1 MKVFLIFLFCFI
13 IANYKSQKMN
23 CNDIN
28 CIVMIYDVDME
39 GLQKLMTSEYLTQ
52 LTEKMNIKN
61 DEMHVFTAMQ
71 Q

>member
-1 MKVFLIFLFCFI
+1 MMC
-13 IANYKSQKMN
+13 
-23 CNDIN
+23 
-28 CIVMIYDVDME
+28 DVDME
-39 GLQKLMTSEYLTQ
+39 GMQKLMTSKYLTQ